1 MVIVALDVGQA
12 RIGVAVS
19 DETEFIATP
28 LTVIH
33 RRSNAQAI
41 DAIAR
46 IVRDEAASLVIV
58 GLPVSFDGKLHAQA
72 DSVQSFAE
80 KLRRAVGVPLDYAD
94 ETLST
99 VRAEELLRA
108 SGMRADRIR
117 ARIDAAAAAVILQ
130 EFLDQRARRSTQPAG
145 PAYRHDTLPG
155 GNGRSGN
162 GAEETG
168 G

>member
-19 DETEFIATP
+19 DDTGLIATP

-33 RRSNAQAI
+33 RRSTAQAI
-41 DAIAR
+41 EAIAR
-46 IVRDEAASLVIV
+46 LVREEGASLVVV
-58 GLPVSFDGKLHAQA
+58 GLPVSFDGTLHEQA
-72 DSVQSFAE
+72 RSVQSFAR
-80 KLRRAVGVPLDYAD
+80 KARRAVDIPMVYAD

-108 SGMRADRIR
+108 SGMRPERIR
-117 ARIDAAAAAVILQ
+117 ERIDAAAAAVILQ
-130 EFLDQRARRSTQPAG
+130 EYLDQR
-145 PAYRHDTLPG
+145 
-155 GNGRSGN
+155 GRETMAAQAPTVGDEPEHSGE
-162 GAEETG
+162 EETG